1 MNRKQKYLL
10 FLFLTGL
17 FLACEDTIDP
27 DLENGAPLL
36 VVDAWVNNLPQTQT
50 IELSST
56 QPYFEN
62 QLPPPLSDAQ
72 VVISDNQGSIFRFFE
87 NEAVPGS
94 YEWSPDD
101 LNQNLGEIGTQY
113 QLEVTANGETYRAF
127 SQLKRVP
134 EVDTVTFR
142 FEPDD
147 LFFPEDSFLA
157 EFWAR
162 DPVGAGDTYW
172 IKTYKNGVLLNK
184 PIEINIAYDAGFS
197 EGGNFDGTIFI
208 QPIRAAVNPIDE
220 DENDEILAPYEMG
233 DSIFVEIHSINR
245 QAFTYLNEVA
255 LQTDRQGGFAELFAT
270 PIANVSTNLFNQ
282 DPNKKNDAVGFFNV
296 AAISGKG
303 NKLQ

>member
-1 MNRKQKYLL
+1 MNMNLKYLF
-10 FLFLTGL
+10 FLFLIGL

-27 DLENGAPLL
+27 DLENGPPLL

-50 IELSST
+50 IKLSST

-62 QLPPPLSDAQ
+62 QLPPPLSNAQ
-72 VVISDNQGSIFRFFE
+72 VVISNNQGNIFRFFE
-87 NEAVPGS
+87 NDDLPGT
-94 YEWSPDD
+94 YQWDPDV

-113 QLEVTANGETYRAF
+113 QLEVITNGETYRAF

-147 LFFPEDSFLA
+147 LFFPEDAFLA

-220 DENDEILAPYEMG
+220 DENDEILAPYELG
-233 DSIFVEIHSINR
+233 DSIYVEIHSINR

-270 PIANVSTNLFNQ
+270 PIANVSTNLVNQ
-282 DPNKKNDAVGFFNV
+282 DPNKKNDVVGFFNV
-296 AAISGKG
+296 AAVSGKG
-303 NKLQ
+303 NKL